1 MKMLNCRLV
10 ENTVWNLI
18 LDSVSD
24 SVQKLASVSVWFL
37 VRGSVRNIIL
47 GSFLNLTF
55 ESTKDCIDEDV
66 IHQ

>member
-18 LDSVSD
+18 LDSV
-24 SVQKLASVSVWFL
+24 QKLDSVSVWFL
-37 VRGSVRNIIL
+37 VRDSVRNIIL

-55 ESTKDCIDEDV
+55 ESTKDCIDEDI